1 MRLAE
6 THPEDNSKPSGASI
20 ETQPV
25 MQQQQEVRLEKD
37 DDKDW
42 LSLDKMDLARRSS
55 YPCLKLEPYYGI
67 FPPISGF
74 CIIRTRHACCYP
86 AAQA

>member
-1 MRLAE
+1 MARVWMRLAE

-25 MQQQQEVRLEKD
+25 MQQQQAVRLEKD

-42 LSLDKMDLARRSS
+42 L
-55 YPCLKLEPYYGI
+55 
-67 FPPISGF
+67 
-74 CIIRTRHACCYP
+74 
-86 AAQA
+86 